1 MCIFFFWLLLFLV
14 AVLIVP
20 GGFERGCLLFHD
32 FCHLEQNSRTPQLY
46 LLRNGEPGSETYLP
60 YQPPPPPPPPPRPSF
75 GAFGQKVV
83 SFDKSPPPV
92 PFRTTVPF
100 CPLAGEPGAVI
111 LVGRG
116 LVGPSPE
123 LSSWIAPLMLAVV
136 NSISSWSFEA
146 ADATNH
152 RLIIWYCGLFIFCSG
167 VVCGGGGV
175 LYAEGAPRGT
185 GFSEVIA
192 SNVSNRVRQ

>member
-1 MCIFFFWLLLFLV
+1 MNVYFFLLTSFVFSCGLNCARWLWEGLS
-14 AVLIVP
+14 IVP
-20 GGFERGCLLFHD
+20 RFLPPWAELADPSTVFAEKRGARLGDL
-32 FCHLEQNSRTPQLY
+32 SP
-46 LLRNGEPGSETYLP
+46 LP
-60 YQPPPPPPPPPRPSF
+60 APRPSF

-83 SFDKSPPPV
+83 IFDKSPPPV

-100 CPLAGEPGAVI
+100 CPLAGEPGAVV

-136 NSISSWSFEA
+136 NSISSWSVEA

-192 SNVSNRVRQ
+192 SNVSNPVRQ